1 MEEKII
7 IINKNAAVA
16 ARTLRDGGFPRG
28 GERSEGEA
36 KRAILPLGCKQKLV
50 FCAASK
56 EVSLPALFSGNG

>member
-1 MEEKII
+1 MK
-7 IINKNAAVA
+7 KNLFFQ
-16 ARTLRDGGFPRG
+16 RFPLTLTRWGIPKG

-56 EVSLPALFSGNG
+56 QGSLPAFFSGKAVIFL